1 MTYDAATETNPLY
14 IIAAVY
20 ISGPLR
26 GSTCFCL
33 HSSNICRSPVNLLS
47 RRTVIW
53 MTVLPLSKFL
63 QRRFRQ
69 ILEIF
74 ALLSWKQN
82 PRHVFTL
89 LYAKEK
95 FSLIARDCK
104 MIEHRSRWSFCRNFH
119 NIGYIRLE
127 ESLEPLLRLRIEE
140 EKWRNSLVF
149 EIYFHFATK
158 KNFTSLLS
166 QESNLRIK
174 EVWSILTFLIKKNI
188 ISIHIY

>member
-69 ILEIF
+69 ILETF

-89 LYAKEK
+89 FYAKEK

-119 NIGYIRLE
+119 SIGYIRLRRKLRTFATFANRRRE
-127 ESLEPLLRLRIEE
+127 VKKLTRLWNIFSLCDE
-140 EKWRNSLVF
+140 EKFYVPFKSR
-149 EIYFHFATK
+149 K
-158 KNFTSLLS
+158 
-166 QESNLRIK
+166 
-174 EVWSILTFLIKKNI
+174 
-188 ISIHIY
+188 

>member
-69 ILEIF
+69 ILETF

-119 NIGYIRLE
+119 NIGYNRYIRLRRKVRTFVTFANRRRE
-127 ESLEPLLRLRIEE
+127 VKKLTRLWNIFSLCDE
-140 EKWRNSLVF
+140 EKFYVPFKSR
-149 EIYFHFATK
+149 K
-158 KNFTSLLS
+158 
-166 QESNLRIK
+166 
-174 EVWSILTFLIKKNI
+174 
-188 ISIHIY
+188 

>member
-14 IIAAVY
+14 IIAGVY

-69 ILEIF
+69 ILETF
-74 ALLSWKQN
+74 ALLSWKQK
-82 PRHVFTL
+82 HIFTL

-119 NIGYIRLE
+119 NIGYIRLRRKLRTFATFANRRRE
-127 ESLEPLLRLRIEE
+127 VKKLTRLWNIFSLCDE
-140 EKWRNSLVF
+140 EKFYVPFKSR
-149 EIYFHFATK
+149 K
-158 KNFTSLLS
+158 
-166 QESNLRIK
+166 
-174 EVWSILTFLIKKNI
+174 
-188 ISIHIY
+188 